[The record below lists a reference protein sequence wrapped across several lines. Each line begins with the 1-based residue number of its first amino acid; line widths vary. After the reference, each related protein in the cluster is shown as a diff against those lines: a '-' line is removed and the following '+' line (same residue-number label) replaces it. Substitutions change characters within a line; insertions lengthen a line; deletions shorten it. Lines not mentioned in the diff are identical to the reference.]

1 MALKSGPRP
10 HLRKIGGSTCSEA
23 EQCYIKFMRIV
34 RGAKLEDA
42 DEIWRIL
49 EPMVR
54 AGETYT
60 LPREMSKDEAL
71 GYWMGADHE
80 VFVAEEDGE
89 ILGTYFLQ
97 ANQKGGGAHVAIAA
111 T

>member
-1 MALKSGPRP
+1 VL
-10 HLRKIGGSTCSEA
+10 
-23 EQCYIKFMRIV
+23 YYNKFMRIV
-34 RGAKLEDA
+34 REAKLEDA

-71 GYWMGADHE
+71 AYPMGADHE

-89 ILGTYFLQ
+89 ILGT
-97 ANQKGGGAHVAIAA
+97 
-111 T
+111 

>member
-1 MALKSGPRP
+1 MALKSGPRAY
-10 HLRKIGGSTCSEA
+10 LRKIGGSTCSEA
-23 EQCYIKFMRIV
+23 ERCYIYNKFMRIV
-34 RGAKLEDA
+34 REAKLEDA

-71 GYWMGADHE
+71 AYPMGADHE

-89 ILGTYFLQ
+89 ILGT
-97 ANQKGGGAHVAIAA
+97 
-111 T
+111 